1 MVIDGHGGFD
11 GNQGEGG
18 VTDRELMGGRGTEA

>member
-1 MVIDGHGGFD
+1 MAMVVGGFD

-18 VTDRELMGGRGTEA
+18 VTDREIEGGRGTEA